1 MVQQRGST
9 AQLPRLQII
18 VPRANFTCNGRI
30 TSVAA
35 SLERNAAGV
44 TDPYFEL
51 WRPMTLDLDVYNK
64 VGEVQLV
71 ESEIVEEVDNGN
83 NTYWLVNITL
93 NDDDRIEFEAGDV
106 IGYYH
111 PPDTRYRVWSVVSTG
126 YRIVANELS
135 NASNTIS
142 LFDKDISLNNRR
154 PLTQFTFGMR
164 IICCDVHVLFICR
177 HPM

>member
-1 MVQQRGST
+1 LLGGESCFDQVMVQQRGSA

-30 TSVAA
+30 TSVTA

-44 TDPYFEL
+44 TEPYFEM
-51 WRPMTLDLDVYNK
+51 WRPTTPYLDVYNK
-64 VGEVQLV
+64 VGEVRLV
-71 ESEIVEEVDNGN
+71 ESKVVEVVDNDN
-83 NTYWLVNITL
+83 NTYWLVNVTL

-111 PPDTRYRVWSVVSTG
+111 PPDTRYRVWSVVSMG
-126 YRIVANELS
+126 YRIVANELP

-154 PLTQFTFGMR
+154 PLIQVTFGMS
-164 IICCDVHVLFICR
+164 IICCN
-177 HPM
+177 